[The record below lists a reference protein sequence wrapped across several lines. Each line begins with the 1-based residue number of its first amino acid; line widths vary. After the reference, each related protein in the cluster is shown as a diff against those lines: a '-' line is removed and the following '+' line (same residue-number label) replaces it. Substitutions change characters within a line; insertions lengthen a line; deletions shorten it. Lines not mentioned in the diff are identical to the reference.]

1 MSPTLAKVWAYE
13 ESVAKWDGSEI
24 RKSYQ
29 LSLSNP
35 DSIFMM
41 MSEISVGKRYGTL
54 GKLIWV
60 RKSRFKIHTLFRL
73 VFVENSEDYVLEK
86 IEDGGYYLY
95 FRYKILEDGSLV
107 VKIRDS
113 LSKRKMQLE
122 EHYFLQE

>member
-1 MSPTLAKVWAYE
+1 
-13 ESVAKWDGSEI
+13 
-24 RKSYQ
+24 
-29 LSLSNP
+29 
-35 DSIFMM
+35 MM